1 MPCVCTHSR
10 PRGAIVGH
18 REAESGEEDSTIDTL
33 ELPGTAGVVEL
44 GAVKHVPHAVGLL
57 VVLAAVGGIQALHK
71 LVFFPSLGAGEDITT
86 LTVALTNL
94 EESTLEKMIK
104 LEIFKTFFCFSFL
117 FRVTPRNHILITP
130 PIIFIYTTTC
140 LRP

>member
-1 MPCVCTHSR
+1 MLKDYFIKTGP
-10 PRGAIVGH
+10 
-18 REAESGEEDSTIDTL
+18 TIDTF
-33 ELPGTAGVVEL
+33 ELPCAAGVVEL
-44 GAVKHVPHAVGLL
+44 GAVEHVPHAVGLL

-104 LEIFKTFFCFSFL
+104 LEIFESLNFLPELSLHVFPSTRLAARRASRQSWRTRPCMFSWL
-117 FRVTPRNHILITP
+117 LTRI
-130 PIIFIYTTTC
+130 
-140 LRP
+140 